1 MEHSDVIQEKS
12 IMKKIIAFL
21 LVIGA
26 AVASPLIAKAA
37 DSCCQ
42 GGTAPCCQ
50 HQADCCKK

>member
-1 MEHSDVIQEKS
+1 
-12 IMKKIIAFL
+12 MKKIIAFL